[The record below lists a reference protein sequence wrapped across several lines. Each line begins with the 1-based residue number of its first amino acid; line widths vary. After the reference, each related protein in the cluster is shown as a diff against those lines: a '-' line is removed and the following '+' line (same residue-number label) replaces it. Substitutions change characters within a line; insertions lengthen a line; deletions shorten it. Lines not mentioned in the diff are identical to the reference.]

1 MSKKKDWKGTESVAR
16 SAAQHERKR
25 EYDAMSPEE
34 KKAAQ
39 RRQFVGFLKMFQGE
53 APIIHI
59 DGKAQEHNPMCK
71 EEADLHMACFD
82 GEVEVTPKVKLQF
95 AQYEAM
101 RFPNSKKIQ
110 AKLWKAMQEVEEE

>member
-59 DGKAQEHNPMCK
+59 DGKAPHVQGGGGLAHGM
-71 EEADLHMACFD
+71 FRWR
-82 GEVEVTPKVKLQF
+82 GGG
-95 AQYEAM
+95 Y
-101 RFPNSKKIQ
+101 
-110 AKLWKAMQEVEEE
+110 AKGKASICPI